1 VNTPEHN
8 GVAERKNRHIL
19 EVERHLLFAM
29 NVPKYLWGEA
39 TQTVTYL
46 INRMSL
52 RAVDFSTPIEMLTGT
67 TSFKLPFKKFGVC
80 ALCITQVWVLVNLM

>member
-29 NVPKYLWGEA
+29 NVPKYLWGET

-80 ALCITQVWVLVNLM
+80 VLCA